1 MKKIFFLIFVFLIA
15 LTLSS
20 CSKINKNDAKNFAE
34 DLIDYIEQGE
44 YDFAAELF
52 CNNIDNEGN
61 TFPEFLDNAE
71 KTMEID
77 FQSEITIVECIDYVS
92 KYSGTHGTELCAF
105 LDYNIT
111 IDGESANLYINLIDN
126 NDVLQCFFFSL
137 EYNDETYQYYCP

>member
-20 CSKINKNDAKNFAE
+20 CSKINKNDAKNFVE

-61 TFPEFLDNAE
+61 TFPEFLDDAE

-92 KYSGTHGTELCAF
+92 KYSGTYGTELCAF

-111 IDGESANLYINLIDN
+111 IDGESANLSINLIDN

-137 EYNDETYQYYCP
+137 EYNDEIYQYYCL

>member
-1 MKKIFFLIFVFLIA
+1 MIFVFLIA

-20 CSKINKNDAKNFAE
+20 CSKINKNDAINFTE
-34 DLIDYIEQGE
+34 DLIGYIEQGE

-61 TFPEFLDNAE
+61 TFSEFLDDAE
-71 KTMEID
+71 KKMEID

-92 KYSGTHGTELCAF
+92 KYSGTYGTELCAF

-111 IDGESANLYINLIDN
+111 IDGESANLSINLIDN

-137 EYNDETYQYYCP
+137 EYNDEIYQYYCL